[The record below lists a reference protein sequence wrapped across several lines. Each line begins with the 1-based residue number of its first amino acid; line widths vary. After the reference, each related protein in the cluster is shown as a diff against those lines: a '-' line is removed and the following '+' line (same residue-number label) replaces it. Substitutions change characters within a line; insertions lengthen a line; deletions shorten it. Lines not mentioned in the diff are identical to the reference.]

1 MGTLE
6 KNHEVRRMDIDFETY
21 KVRVEREC
29 WFDSQGNPH
38 EWLSFISKPIAH
50 MESIID
56 EFRRQNEVNS
66 IFHKHVDWHSQHLE
80 GVVRALH
87 VASQND
93 NCLHSEIAKVRGEIV
108 D

>member
-1 MGTLE
+1 
-6 KNHEVRRMDIDFETY
+6 MDVDPETC

-29 WFDSQGNPH
+29 WFDTQGNPH
-38 EWLSFISKPIAH
+38 EWLSSISEPIPH

-66 IFHKHVDWHSQHLE
+66 IFHKQFDLHSQHLE
-80 GVVRALH
+80 GVARALH

-108 D
+108 DWDKRLI

>member
-1 MGTLE
+1 MA
-6 KNHEVRRMDIDFETY
+6 
-21 KVRVEREC
+21 
-29 WFDSQGNPH
+29 
-38 EWLSFISKPIAH
+38 SFVSEPVTH

-66 IFHKHVDWHSQHLE
+66 IFHKHFDLHSQHLE

-93 NCLHSEIAKVRGEIV
+93 NCLHAEIAKVCGEIV
-108 D
+108 DWDR